1 MVLSY
6 KRRLNKI
13 FGVDILDIRIENKLM
28 CKFFFNKKSL
38 FEVRKNLMKLYYL
51 FYINLIINNIDSFM
65 IDIKE

>member
-28 CKFFFNKKSL
+28 CMFFFDKRSL